1 MSRIIVVGSGPS
13 GVHFAQT
20 VLEQGREVL
29 MLDVGHQRPVPVL
42 PDAPF
47 DDLKR
52 RLDDPAPWLLG
63 ERFEGVTLPGGDG
76 EYYGLPP
83 SKSFVLAPAPG
94 HAVRESGFA
103 SLASFARG
111 GLAEAWTGGVY
122 PLTDAELADFPFG
135 FADLKPLYEEVAR
148 RIGVSGSVDDLEPF
162 FPAHGDIM
170 APLSLDAHSGQLLAK
185 YADRR
190 ATLNAA
196 GCYAGRSRLAVLTH
210 DHDGRG
216 PCTYLGRC
224 LWGCPHDALYT
235 PSVTLARLTGLP
247 GFQYAPGSY
256 VSHLTWNAARR
267 VTGVVLRGA
276 DGTETTLS
284 ADTVAL
290 AGGALSS
297 ARIMLES
304 VRRAT
309 GEVLTLPGLMDNQQ
323 ILVPF
328 VNLGMLGRA
337 SDPRS
342 YQYHQ
347 VCLEFAGPD
356 PRHAV
361 HAQLTTLKTGMVHP
375 VIQSLP
381 LDFAAATRIFRL
393 VRSSLGV
400 LNVNLHDTR
409 RPDCTATLEPQRSGA
424 ALLRLNYVAAADDA
438 AQIVQAKERVRW
450 ALGAL
455 GCIVPPGMMHVRP
468 KGASVHYAGL
478 IPMGGA
484 PAPLTATPDGKS
496 ADVDGVWFADGVT
509 FPFLPAKNITFT
521 LMANAVRVA
530 RAAVQISR

>member
-20 VLEQGREVL
+20 VLEQGHEVL
-29 MLDVGHQRPVPVL
+29 MLDVGHERPVPVL
-42 PDAPF
+42 PEAPF
-47 DDLKR
+47 DELKR
-52 RLDDPAPWLLG
+52 RLDDPAAWLLG
-63 ERFEGVTLPGGDG
+63 ERFESVTLPGGDG

-94 HAVRESGFA
+94 YAVRESGFS

-111 GLAEAWTGGVY
+111 GLAEAWTAGVY
-122 PLTDAELADFPFG
+122 PFTDAELADFPFG
-135 FADLKPLYEEVAR
+135 FAELKPCYEEVSR

-162 FPAHGDIM
+162 FPAHEGIM
-170 APLSLDAHSGQLLAK
+170 EPLSLDVHSARLLAQ
-185 YADRR
+185 YDQRR
-190 ATLNAA
+190 AALNAA
-196 GCYAGRSRLAVLTH
+196 GCYAGRSRLAVLTREH
-210 DHDGRG
+210 EGRG

-224 LWGCPHDALYT
+224 IWGCPHDALYT
-235 PSVTLARLTGLP
+235 PSITLERLMALP
-247 GFQYAPGSY
+247 GFQYSPGSY
-256 VSHLTWNAARR
+256 VSHLTWNSSRR
-267 VTGVVLRGA
+267 LTNVVLRGS
-276 DGTETTLS
+276 DGTETPVSTE
-284 ADTVAL
+284 TVAL

-323 ILVPF
+323 ILLPF

-347 VCLEFAGPD
+347 LCLEFAGSD
-356 PRHAV
+356 SRHAV
-361 HAQLTTLKTGMVHP
+361 HAQVTTLKTGMVHP

-381 LDFAAATRIFRL
+381 LDFTAATRVFRL
-393 VRSSLGV
+393 LRSTLGV
-400 LNVNLHDTR
+400 ANVNLHDTR
-409 RPDCTATLEPQRSGA
+409 RPDCTATLE
-424 ALLRLNYVAAADDA
+424 LLRDGTTALRLDYVPAADDA
-438 AQIVQAKERVRW
+438 DQIARASGRVRS
-450 ALGAL
+450 ALKAL
-455 GCIVPPGMMHVRP
+455 GCIVPPGMAHTRP

-484 PAPLTATPDGKS
+484 AAPLTATPEGQS
-496 ADVDGVWFADGVT
+496 ADVHGVWFADGVT

-530 RAAVQISR
+530 RAMA

>member
-1 MSRIIVVGSGPS
+1 MSQLIVVGSGPS

-20 VLEQGREVL
+20 AIEQGRQVL
-29 MLDVGHQRPVPVL
+29 MLDVGHERPAPVL
-42 PDAPF
+42 PEASF

-52 RLDDPAPWLLG
+52 RLRDPAAWLLG
-63 ERFEGVTLPGGDG
+63 ARFEGVTLPGGSG

-122 PLTDAELADFPFG
+122 PFTDAELADFPFG
-135 FADLKPLYEEVAR
+135 FAELKPCYEEVAR
-148 RIGVSGSVDDLEPF
+148 RIGVSGAVDDLEPF
-162 FPAHGDIM
+162 FPGHGEIM
-170 APLSLDAHSGQLLAK
+170 EPLRLDAHSARLLAR
-185 YADRR
+185 YGERR
-190 ATLNAA
+190 AQLNAR

-210 DHDGRG
+210 EHAGRG

-235 PSVTLARLTGLP
+235 PSVTLARLMAAP
-247 GFQYAPGSY
+247 GFEYAPGSF
-256 VSHLTWNAARR
+256 VSHLTWDTARR
-267 VTGVVLRGA
+267 VNGVVVRGA
-276 DGTETTLS
+276 DGSETTIRT
-284 ADTVAL
+284 ATVAL

-309 GEVLTLPGLMDNQQ
+309 GEVLVLPGLMDNQQ
-323 ILVPF
+323 ILLPF
-328 VNLGMLGRA
+328 VNLGMIGRA

-347 VCLEFAGPD
+347 LCMEFAGQD
-356 PRHAV
+356 PRYAL
-361 HAQLTTLKTGMVHP
+361 HAQLTTLKTGVAHP

-381 LDFAAATRIFRL
+381 LDFAAAMRVFRL
-393 VRSSLGV
+393 LRSTLGV
-400 LNVNLHDTR
+400 ANVNLHDTR
-409 RPDCTATLEPQRSGA
+409 RADCTATLEVPRGGP
-424 ALLRLNYVAAADDA
+424 ALLRLQYVPPADDA
-438 AQIVQAKERVRW
+438 AQIARASDRVRS
-450 ALGAL
+450 ALGTL
-455 GCIVPPGMMHVRP
+455 GCIVPPGMSHVRP

-484 PAPLTATPDGKS
+484 AAPLTATPEGQS
-496 ADVDGVWFADGVT
+496 ADVGGVWFADGVT

-530 RAAVQISR
+530 RAAA

>member
-13 GVHFAQT
+13 GVHFAET
-20 VLEQGREVL
+20 VLGQGHEVL
-29 MLDVGHQRPVPVL
+29 MLDVGHQRPAPVL

-52 RLDDPAPWLLG
+52 RLDDPASWFLG

-122 PLTDAELADFPFG
+122 PFTKAELADFPFG
-135 FADLKPLYEEVAR
+135 FAELKPCYEEVAR
-148 RIGVSGSVDDLEPF
+148 RIGVSGAVDDLEPF
-162 FPAHGDIM
+162 FPAHDNIM
-170 APLSLDAHSGQLLAK
+170 EPLRLDAHSARLLAK
-185 YADRR
+185 YDDRR
-190 ATLNAA
+190 ATLNGA

-235 PSVTLARLTGLP
+235 PSVTLARLLAMP
-247 GFQYAPGSY
+247 GFQYAAGSY

-267 VTGVVLRGA
+267 VTGVVLRGG
-276 DGTETTLS
+276 DGTETALRAES
-284 ADTVAL
+284 VAL

-309 GEVLTLPGLMDNQQ
+309 GDVLTLPGLMDNQQ
-323 ILVPF
+323 ILLPF
-328 VNLGMLGRA
+328 VNLGMLGRS
-337 SDPRS
+337 SDPQS

-347 VCLEFAGPD
+347 VCLEFAGRD
-356 PRHAV
+356 PRHAI
-361 HAQLTTLKTGMVHP
+361 HAQLTTLKTGMAHP

-381 LDFAAATRIFRL
+381 FDFAAATRVFTL
-393 VRSSLGV
+393 LRSSLGV
-400 LNVNLHDTR
+400 ANVNLHDTR
-409 RPDCTATLEPQRSGA
+409 RPDCTATLEPQRHGA
-424 ALLRLNYVAAADDA
+424 ALLRLDYAPAADDA
-438 AQIVQAKERVRW
+438 AQIASATGRVRS
-450 ALGAL
+450 ALKAL
-455 GCIVPPGMMHVRP
+455 GCLVPPGMAHVRP

-484 PAPLTATPDGKS
+484 AAPLTATPDGKS
-496 ADVDGVWFADGVT
+496 ADVEGVWFADGVT

-530 RAAVQISR
+530 TAMS

>member
-1 MSRIIVVGSGPS
+1 MSRIVVIGSGPS

-20 VLEQGREVL
+20 ILEQGREVL
-29 MLDVGHQRPVPVL
+29 MLDVGHQRPAPVL
-42 PDAPF
+42 PDASF

-52 RLDDPAPWLLG
+52 RLDHPAAWLLG

-83 SKSFVLAPAPG
+83 SKSFVLAPVPG
-94 HAVRESGFA
+94 HTVRESGFA

-122 PLTDAELADFPFG
+122 PFTDAELADFPFG
-135 FADLKPLYEEVAR
+135 LAELKPYYEEVAG
-148 RIGVSGSVDDLEPF
+148 RIGVSGAVDDLAPF
-162 FPAHGDIM
+162 FPAHDNILE
-170 APLSLDAHSGQLLAK
+170 PLHFDRHSARLMAK
-185 YADRR
+185 YLDRR
-190 ATLNAA
+190 ASLNAA
-196 GCYAGRSRLAVLTH
+196 GCYAGRSRLAVLTR

-235 PSVTLARLTGLP
+235 PSVTLARLTTRP
-247 GFQYAPGSY
+247 GFQYAPGSF

-267 VTGVVLRGA
+267 VTGVVLRRA
-276 DGTETTLS
+276 DGTETSLP

-347 VCLEFAGPD
+347 VCMEFAGVD

-361 HAQLTTLKTGMVHP
+361 HAQLTTLKTGMAHP

-381 LDFAAATRIFRL
+381 LDFAAATRVFKL
-393 VRSSLGV
+393 LRSALGV
-400 LNVNLHDTR
+400 VNVNLHDTR
-409 RPDCTATLEPQRSGA
+409 RPDCTATLEPQPNGPS
-424 ALLRLNYVAAADDA
+424 LLRLDYVPADDDD
-438 AQIVQAKERVRW
+438 AQIARASERVRS
-450 ALGAL
+450 ALATL
-455 GCIVPPGMMHVRP
+455 GCIVPPGMLHVRP

-484 PAPLTATPDGKS
+484 SAPLTATADGKS

-530 RAAVQISR
+530 RAVT